1 MLFIDFKNMAFIN
14 VPMVFIDLYL
24 FFIDSLHG
32 VYCFLHDFAVG
43 VYTVFISSTLAFID
57 FCMFFL
63 IVAMVFVDFH
73 AVEVHSAP
81 EISLGR
87 PDLPAHLAIQSV
99 SPKLRCSLIFHRCTM
114 WPPQL

>member
-1 MLFIDFKNMAFIN
+1 MAFIN

-32 VYCFLHDFAVG
+32 VYCFSHDIAVG
-43 VYTVFISSTLAFID
+43 VYMVFISSNLAFID

-73 AVEVHSAP
+73 VFSGSP
-81 EISLGR
+81 LG
-87 PDLPAHLAIQSV
+87 S
-99 SPKLRCSLIFHRCTM
+99 
-114 WPPQL
+114 